1 MGSIPTWG
9 WIVFLLVAF
18 DDILL
23 WLHSP
28 YLAIPLTLILIA
40 VAAVFMFGGKSTA
53 GNIVNTARKGATT
66 LMSNVTARAASQ
78 MLKKD

>member
-28 YLAIPLTLILIA
+28 YLAIPLTLILIV

>member
-9 WIVFLLVAF
+9 WIIFLLVAF

-28 YLAIPLTLILIA
+28 YLAIPLTIALILIGA
-40 VAAVFMFGGKSTA
+40 IFFFGGKSTA
-53 GNIVNTARKGATT
+53 GNLVNTAKKGANNLLTN
-66 LMSNVTARAASQ
+66 MTARATSK
-78 MLKKD
+78 MLKRD

>member
-9 WIVFLLVAF
+9 WVLFLLVAF

-28 YLAIPLTLILIA
+28 YLAIPLTIVLVL
-40 VAAVFMFGGKSTA
+40 VLVLFFYGGKGAVS
-53 GNIVNTARKGATT
+53 NIVNVARSTVSSAAAGAT
-66 LMSNVTARAASQ
+66 SSVASS
-78 MLKKD
+78 MLKGD